1 MAKGSRY
8 LFGPISR
15 FMLLGCFVF
24 GLAGSQAHAATAPES
39 APYRKDRLL
48 IVPRAGAET
57 ALQTFRQSRRHR
69 LRKHFTE
76 LKGIQVI
83 ELAAGDDVLAK
94 AAEYNASG
102 LVESAEPDY
111 IIHASAMPNDPG
123 FANCWGLNNTGQNG
137 GKVHGDINAPAAWNT
152 RNSAGNVIVAV
163 VDSGIRYTH
172 EDLAANMWHNP
183 KEIPGNGVDDDG
195 DGIVDDVVG
204 FNAID
209 HTGDPD
215 DDCGHGTHVAGI
227 IGAVANNGK
236 GVAGVCWKV
245 RIMALKFMD
254 STGYGDTSDA
264 ISCIDYART
273 HGAKVIN
280 ASWGSSSSS
289 YALKSALAAAQKAGM
304 IFVAAAGNDASNND
318 KKATYPANYN
328 LSNLISVAATDNTD
342 ELDTRYSNYGATTV
356 DLAAPGTEIY
366 STWNTSDNAYMTL
379 SGTSMATPHV
389 TGAVALLFA
398 AYPTESYGSII
409 SRLFAAV
416 DKLPSLAGKCVT
428 GGRLDI
434 GNLFPAPT
442 NSIVSVQRSA
452 DGNLQ
457 LNLSGSSSGLQL
469 QSSADLKSWQPVSSG
484 AITAL
489 GQQITIAPSNDRC
502 YFYRLAP

>member
-1 MAKGSRY
+1 MTKGSRY
-8 LFGPISR
+8 FFGPISR
-15 FMLLGCFVF
+15 FLLLGCFVF
-24 GLAGSQAHAATAPES
+24 GLAGSQAHAATAP
-39 APYRKDRLL
+39 AGAQYRKDRLL
-48 IVPRAGAET
+48 IVPRAGSET
-57 ALQTFRQSRRHR
+57 ALQTFRQSHRHR
-69 LRKHFTE
+69 LKKRFAE
-76 LKGIQVI
+76 LKGVQVI

-94 AAEYNASG
+94 AAEYSASG

-111 IIHASAMPNDPG
+111 IIHASATPNDPG

-137 GKVHGDINAPAAWNT
+137 GKAHGDINAPTAWNT
-152 RNSAGNVIVAV
+152 RNSAENVIVAV
-163 VDSGIRYTH
+163 VDSGVRYTH

-183 KEIPGNGVDDDG
+183 KEIPGNGIDDDG

-204 FNAID
+204 FNAIE

-215 DDCGHGTHVAGI
+215 DDCGHGTHVAGT

-245 RIMALKFMD
+245 QIMALKFMD

-264 ISCIDYART
+264 ISCIDYARK

-289 YALKSALAAAQKAGM
+289 FALKSALTAAQKAGM

-318 KKATYPANYN
+318 KTPTYPANYN
-328 LSNLISVAATDNTD
+328 LSNVISVAATDNAD
-342 ELDTRYSNYGATTV
+342 ELDSRYSNYGATTV

-366 STWNTSDNAYMTL
+366 STWNTSDKAYTTL

-389 TGAVALLFA
+389 TGAVALLCA
-398 AYPTESYGSII
+398 AYPAESYSSII
-409 SRLFAAV
+409 SRLLAGV

-489 GQQITIAPSNDRC
+489 GQQIQIAPANDRC
-502 YFYRLAP
+502 RFYRVAP